1 MRIIEPHIFW
11 ANVKKLTRA
20 HKMSQEKQASVI
32 EVSYGTLK
40 HWMCYGLLPDIETA
54 FNIADVFGVTVES
67 LVMG

>member
-1 MRIIEPHIFW
+1 MRVIEPYIFW
-11 ANVKKLTRA
+11 DNVKKLIRV
-20 HKMSQEKQASVI
+20 HKMSQEKLAAVI